1 MAISNLAT
9 ENSHAFLPL
18 LKSMQKMEELLTS
31 KLNQL
36 IKKDALNITKM
47 IEKAIR
53 IVEFHKQKGLTN
65 EP

>member
-1 MAISNLAT
+1 M
-9 ENSHAFLPL
+9 EKF
-18 LKSMQKMEELLTS
+18 EELHTS

-47 IEKAIR
+47 MEKAIR
-53 IVEFHKQKGLTN
+53 IVEFHKQKGLTS

>member
-1 MAISNLAT
+1 M
-9 ENSHAFLPL
+9 EKF
-18 LKSMQKMEELLTS
+18 EELLTS

-47 IEKAIR
+47 MEKAIR
-53 IVEFHKQKGLTN
+53 IVEFHKQKGLTS